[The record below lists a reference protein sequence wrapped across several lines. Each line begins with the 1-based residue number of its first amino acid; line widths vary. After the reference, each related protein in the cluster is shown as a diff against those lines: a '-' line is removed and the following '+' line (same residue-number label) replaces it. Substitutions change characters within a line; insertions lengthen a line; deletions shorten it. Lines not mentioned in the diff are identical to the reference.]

1 MQRILPCLK
10 ATHLIPPVAALV
22 LVVAWNAVQL
32 RSISSLESEASAIGE
47 KISTALASGN
57 FPASS
62 PAAGRPN
69 KATSATRGKQPRD
82 WKELAA
88 RLLEMQNGGGRT
100 DMRAGVGFQ
109 QDLTGMTKEELAAAL
124 DEIAG
129 LDLSDE
135 AREALES
142 LIIAPLIRQDPQ
154 LALERF
160 GDRIGSESSAIGWQL
175 STALRDWAKKDL
187 AGATAWFDRQI
198 ADGKFDS
205 KTLDGRSEERTRF
218 EAALMQ
224 SLLSSDPNAAS
235 QRLADIPEDQR
246 REVLEQIDFPEL
258 GAQDQ
263 QAYAELV
270 RQLVPQ
276 DERAG
281 SFAHIASELVDDSGY
296 GKVSAFLDA
305 VQATPDER
313 AAAASQTAESRLQ
326 TLGLEGNV
334 TRGEVDSLREW
345 LTRQAPGK
353 ADSITGKALAEA
365 AQDHGKFKFAEA
377 SQLVLHYQQSSG
389 NDEVLISFLQSYS
402 ARSNLEEA
410 IHMADMISDPK
421 RRAEILD
428 QLK

>member
-1 MQRILPCLK
+1 MQRILPRLK

-22 LVVAWNAVQL
+22 LVGAWNAVQL
-32 RSISSLESEASAIGE
+32 RSISSLESDISGMEE
-47 KISTALASGN
+47 KISTALASGAV
-57 FPASS
+57 PAAVRPSKSS
-62 PAAGRPN
+62 PA
-69 KATSATRGKQPRD
+69 TRKQPHD
-82 WKELAA
+82 WKDLSA
-88 RLLEMQNGGGRT
+88 RLLEMQNGGNRT
-100 DMRAGVGFQ
+100 DLRAGVNFQ
-109 QDLTGMTKEELAAAL
+109 QELAGMTKEEMTAAL

-142 LIIAPLIRQDPQ
+142 LIIAPLIREDPQ

-160 GDRIGSESSAIGWQL
+160 GDSIGSESSAIGWQL

-198 ADGKFDS
+198 AAGKFDS
-205 KTLDGRSEERTRF
+205 KSLDGRSEERTRF

-246 REVLEQIDFPEL
+246 REVLEQIAFPEL
-258 GAQDQ
+258 GPQDQ
-263 QAYAELV
+263 KTYAELV

-296 GKVSAFLDA
+296 GKVSNFLDA
-305 VQATPDER
+305 VQATPAER

-326 TLGLEGNV
+326 SLGLDGNV
-334 TRGEVDSLREW
+334 TRADVDSLREW
-345 LTRQAPGK
+345 LTRQAPGQV
-353 ADSITGKALAEA
+353 DSITGKALAEA
-365 AQDHGKFKFAEA
+365 AQDQGKFQFAEA
-377 SQLVLHYQQSSG
+377 SQLVIQYQKTSG
-389 NDEVLISFLQSYS
+389 NDDMLVAFLQSYS
-402 ARSNLEEA
+402 ARSNLDEA
-410 IHMADMISDPK
+410 IHMADLISDAK
-421 RRAEILD
+421 RRVEVLD
-428 QLK
+428 KLQ

>member
-1 MQRILPCLK
+1 MQRILPRLK
-10 ATHLIPPVAALV
+10 ATHLIPPVAALI
-22 LVVAWNAVQL
+22 LVGAWNSVQL
-32 RSISSLESEASAIGE
+32 RSISSLENDASAMQE
-47 KISTALASGN
+47 KISTAVAAGN
-57 FPASS
+57 FRPVAASTD
-62 PAAGRPN
+62 RP
-69 KATSATRGKQPRD
+69 KKVTATDRKQPHD

-88 RLLEMQNGGGRT
+88 RLLEIETGGGR
-100 DMRAGVGFQ
+100 DDLRAGLSFQ
-109 QDLTGMTKEELAAAL
+109 QELAGMTQEEMTAAL

-135 AREALES
+135 ARESLES
-142 LIIAPLIRQDPQ
+142 LILAPLIREDPQ

-160 GDRIGSESSAIGWQL
+160 ADRIGSESSEITWQL

-224 SLLSSDPNAAS
+224 SLLTSDPNAAS
-235 QRLADIPEDQR
+235 QRLANIPEDQR
-246 REVLEQIDFPEL
+246 RGVLEQIAFPDL
-258 GAQDQ
+258 GPQDQ
-263 QAYAELV
+263 KTYAELV

-281 SFAHIASELVDDSGY
+281 SFAHIASVLVDASGY
-296 GKVSAFLDA
+296 GKVSSFLDA
-305 VQATPDER
+305 VQATPAER
-313 AAAASQTAESRLQ
+313 AAAAMQTAESRMQ
-326 TLGLEGNV
+326 SLGLEGNV
-334 TRGEVDSLREW
+334 TPADVDRLREW
-345 LTRQAPGK
+345 LTRQAPGQV
-353 ADSITGKALAEA
+353 DSITGKAIAEA

-377 SQLVLHYQQSSG
+377 SQLVLQYQKSSG
-389 NDEVLISFLQSYS
+389 NDDVLVAFLQSYS

-410 IHMADMISDPK
+410 IHMADLISDAK
-421 RRAEILD
+421 RRAEILN

>member
-1 MQRILPCLK
+1 MQRILPRLK

-22 LVVAWNAVQL
+22 LVGAWNAVQL
-32 RSISSLESEASAIGE
+32 RSISSLENNAGFLRE
-47 KISTALASGN
+47 KISTALAAGN
-57 FPASS
+57 LPAASS
-62 PAAGRPN
+62 STDRPN
-69 KATSATRGKQPRD
+69 KGAAATGKQPHD
-82 WKELAA
+82 WKELSA
-88 RLLEMQNGGGRT
+88 RLLEMQNGGSRS
-100 DMRAGVGFQ
+100 DLRAGISFQ
-109 QDLTGMTKEELAAAL
+109 QELAGMTKEEMTAAL

-129 LDLSDE
+129 LDLSAE
-135 AREALES
+135 ARETLES
-142 LIIAPLIRQDPQ
+142 LIIAPLIREDPQ

-160 GDRIGSESSAIGWQL
+160 SDRIGSESSAIGWQL

-198 ADGKFDS
+198 AEGKFDS
-205 KTLDGRSEERTRF
+205 KSLDGRGEERTRF

-246 REVLEQIDFPEL
+246 REVLEQIAFPEL
-258 GAQDQ
+258 GPQDQ
-263 QAYAELV
+263 RTYAELV

-296 GKVSAFLDA
+296 GKVSNFLDA
-305 VQATPDER
+305 VQATPAER

-326 TLGLEGNV
+326 LLGLEGNV
-334 TRGEVDSLREW
+334 TRADVDSLREW
-345 LTRQAPGK
+345 LTRQAPGQV
-353 ADSITGKALAEA
+353 DSITGKSLAEA
-365 AQDHGKFKFAEA
+365 AQDQGKFKFAEA
-377 SQLVLHYQQSSG
+377 SQLAIQYQQSSG
-389 NDEVLISFLQSYS
+389 KDDVLVAFLQSYA

-410 IHMADMISDPK
+410 IHMADLISDGK
-421 RRAEILD
+421 RRAEVLD